1 MYSLFWYLLTFLMK
15 KITTAENIHPQ
26 RREVVISGKEDCFY
40 RALALWRVKQ
50 AMRSI
55 RRSVSRVPVCFR
67 KIRRISSCY
76 SAIFNFFNAKF
87 SRVIFL
93 GWSNW
98 LIMVVYCYCQIP
110 SNATLNNQC
119 IRRNRLVASCSL
131 GGLFPEKLYHLDI
144 SNKKGRLLLNGL
156 FQKASCPSTAN

>member
-26 RREVVISGKEDCFY
+26 RREVVVSGNEDCFY

-110 SNATLNNQC
+110 SNASDG
-119 IRRNRLVASCSL
+119 IASWRLVLWEVFFPRSCIIWIFQTKRDAYYL
-131 GGLFPEKLYHLDI
+131 TDYF
-144 SNKKGRLLLNGL
+144 KKQAVPRL
-156 FQKASCPSTAN
+156 QTRC

>member
-26 RREVVISGKEDCFY
+26 RREVVVSGNEDCFYRALALWRVKQAMRSIRRSVSTVYSLFWYLLTFLMKKITTAENIHPQRREVVVSGNEDCFY

-67 KIRRISSCY
+67 KIRRISGCHSLL
-76 SAIFNFFNAKF
+76 F
-87 SRVIFL
+87 ST
-93 GWSNW
+93 S
-98 LIMVVYCYCQIP
+98 
-110 SNATLNNQC
+110 STLNF
-119 IRRNRLVASCSL
+119 L
-131 GGLFPEKLYHLDI
+131 E
-144 SNKKGRLLLNGL
+144 
-156 FQKASCPSTAN
+156 